1 MTRKQEVFVPVLSG
15 TLSNDKINAYF
26 CSSILCINLY
36 TNRFWYHLLNV
47 SAGMRKW
54 RIEDSEEL
62 YNINGWGNGYF
73 SINDKGHVQV
83 TPRKQGENGVDL
95 SDLMRELYL
104 RDVVAPVLIRFP
116 EILDNRIEKI
126 SNSFAIAAKEY
137 EYKAKNYIVYPI
149 KVNQMRQVV
158 EEIVASGK
166 RFNIGLEAGSKPELH
181 AVLAINTESNSLIV
195 CNGYKDESY
204 LELALLAKKMGKQVF
219 IVVEKLNELSLIIE
233 IAKRLKVRPNLG
245 IRVKLASSGSG
256 KWEES
261 GGDASKFGLNSSE
274 LLEAMEIL
282 QKNKMGD
289 CFRLIHFHI
298 GSQIT
303 KIRRIKT
310 ALREAAQFYVQLH
323 AMGFNIE
330 LVDIGGGLGV
340 DYDGTRSS
348 FTENSINYSIQEYVN
363 DSVATFVDAA
373 NKNDLPHPNIIT
385 ESGRALTAHHSVL
398 VFEVLETA
406 TLPEW
411 SNDQDIQEDDH
422 ELVKE
427 LYKIWDSLTQPRML
441 ESWHDA
447 QQIREE
453 SLDLFSL
460 GMLDLKTRAQ
470 VEQLYFS
477 IARQINVTSNRA
489 KHAPEELRQLATLLP
504 DKYFCNFSLFQS
516 LPDSWAI
523 DQVFPIIPI
532 DRLEERP
539 DRTATLQDITCDSDG
554 KINNFASQDGFRS
567 SYLPVHSIKR
577 NEPYYIGVFLVGAYQ
592 EILGDLHNLFG
603 DTNVVHVSTSETG
616 YKIDQI
622 IDGESVA
629 EVLEYAQYSP
639 KKLVRTV
646 ETWVMSSVKQGKIS
660 VEEGKEFLSNY
671 RSGLYGYTYLE

>member
-1 MTRKQEVFVPVLSG
+1 
-15 TLSNDKINAYF
+15 
-26 CSSILCINLY
+26 
-36 TNRFWYHLLNV
+36 
-47 SAGMRKW
+47 MRKW
-54 RIEDSEEL
+54 RIEDSVEL
-62 YNINGWGNGYF
+62 YNIDGWGNGYF
-73 SINDKGHVQV
+73 SINEKGNVQV
-83 TPRKQGENGVDL
+83 TPRKKNGNSVDL
-95 SDLMRELYL
+95 NELMRELYL
-104 RDVVAPVLIRFP
+104 RDVSAPVLIRFP

-126 SNSFAIAAKEY
+126 STCFSIASKEY
-137 EYKAKNYIVYPI
+137 GYEAQNYIVYPI

-158 EEIVASGK
+158 EELVSHGK

-181 AVLAINTESNSLIV
+181 AVLAINTDTNSIII

-204 LELALLAKKMGKQVF
+204 IELALLAQKMGKQVF
-219 IVVEKLNELSLIIE
+219 IVVEKINELKLTLE
-233 IAKRLKVRPNLG
+233 IAKRLKVMPNIG
-245 IRVKLASSGSG
+245 IRIKLASSGSG

-261 GGDASKFGLNSSE
+261 GGDGSKFGLNSSE
-274 LLEAMEIL
+274 LLEALEMLKEQKMEE
-282 QKNKMGD
+282 

-323 AMGFNIE
+323 ALGFNIE
-330 LVDIGGGLGV
+330 FTDIGGGLGV

-348 FTENSINYSIQEYVN
+348 YSENSINYSIQEYVN
-363 DSVATFVDAA
+363 DSVFAFVYAA
-373 NKNDLPHPNIIT
+373 NKNNIPHPKIIT
-385 ESGRALTAHHSVL
+385 ESGRALTAHHSVM

-406 TLPEW
+406 TMPEW
-411 SNDQDIQEDDH
+411 AEEVDIQENDH

-441 ESWHDA
+441 EAWHDA

-477 IARQINVTSNRA
+477 IVREINIVIKRS
-489 KHAPEELRQLATLLP
+489 KHAPEELRQLSSLLP

-532 DRLEERP
+532 HRLDERP
-539 DRTATLQDITCDSDG
+539 DRTAILQDITCDSDG
-554 KINNFASQDGFRS
+554 KIATYISQGGASSPF
-567 SYLPVHSIKR
+567 LPVHGLKKD
-577 NEPYYIGVFLVGAYQ
+577 EPYYLGVFLVGAYQ

-603 DTNVVHVSTSETG
+603 DTNVVHISTSEKG
-616 YKIDQI
+616 YNIEQV
-622 IDGESVA
+622 IDGETV
-629 EVLEYAQYSP
+629 EDVLEYAQYNA

-646 ETWVMSSVKQGKIS
+646 ESWVMSSVKQGKIS
-660 VEEGKEFLSNY
+660 LDEGKEFLSNY

>member
-1 MTRKQEVFVPVLSG
+1 
-15 TLSNDKINAYF
+15 
-26 CSSILCINLY
+26 
-36 TNRFWYHLLNV
+36 
-47 SAGMRKW
+47 MRKW

-73 SINDKGHVQV
+73 SINEKGNVQV
-83 TPRKQGENGVDL
+83 SPRKKDGNSVDL
-95 SDLMRELYL
+95 NDLMRELYL
-104 RDVVAPVLIRFP
+104 RDVSSPVLIRFP

-126 SNSFAIAAKEY
+126 SNSFKIASKEY
-137 EYKAKNYIVYPI
+137 EYEAQNYIIYPI

-158 EEIVASGK
+158 EEIVTYGK
-166 RFNIGLEAGSKPELH
+166 RYNIGLEAGSKPELH
-181 AVLAINTESNSLIV
+181 AVLAINTDPDSLII

-204 LELALLAKKMGKQVF
+204 IELALLATKMGKKVF
-219 IVVEKLNELSLIIE
+219 IVVEKLNELDLTIE
-233 IAKRLKVRPNLG
+233 IAKRLKVKPNIG
-245 IRVKLASSGSG
+245 IRIKLASSGSG

-261 GGDASKFGLNSSE
+261 GGDGSKFGLNSSE
-274 LLEAMEIL
+274 LLEALEVL
-282 QKNKMGD
+282 KKHKMTEA
-289 CFRLIHFHI
+289 FRLIHFHI

-323 AMGFNIE
+323 EAGFKVE
-330 LVDIGGGLGV
+330 FVDIGGGLGV

-348 FTENSINYSIQEYVN
+348 YTENSINYSIQEYVN
-363 DSVATFVDAA
+363 DSVFSFVDAA
-373 NKNDLPHPNIIT
+373 NKNEIPHPNIIT

-406 TLPEW
+406 TLPSWE
-411 SNDQDIQEDDH
+411 DDKEVQEDDH

-427 LYKIWDSLTQPRML
+427 LYNIWDNLTQARML
-441 ESWHDA
+441 EAWHDA

-453 SLDLFSL
+453 ALDLFSL
-460 GMLDLKTRAQ
+460 GMLDLKTRAH
-470 VEQLYFS
+470 VEELYFS
-477 IARQINVTSNRA
+477 IAREINRLTNRA
-489 KHAPEELRQLATLLP
+489 KHAPEELRQLSALLP

-532 DRLEERP
+532 HRLEEKP
-539 DRTATLQDITCDSDG
+539 ERTATLQDITCDSDG
-554 KINNFASQDGFRS
+554 KIANFAAQDGFHT
-567 SYLPVHSIKR
+567 SYLSVHSLKK

-603 DTNVVHVSTSETG
+603 DTNVVHVSTAENG
-616 YKIDQI
+616 YNIDQV
-622 IDGESVA
+622 IDGETVA
-629 EVLEYAQYSP
+629 EVLDYAQYNA

-646 ETWVMSSVKQGKIS
+646 ETWVMSSVKLGKIS